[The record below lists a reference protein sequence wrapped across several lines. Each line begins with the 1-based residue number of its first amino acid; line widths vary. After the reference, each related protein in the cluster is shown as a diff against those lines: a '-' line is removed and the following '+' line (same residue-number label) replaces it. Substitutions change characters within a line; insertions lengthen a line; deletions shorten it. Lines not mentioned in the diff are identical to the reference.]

1 MNNSVKYVALLP
13 LFFLSASYA
22 DVDANLKIMGTVKPP
37 TCSINNGDESDI
49 EYKFTVSP
57 QMFPTI
63 DNLNLAP
70 ETKRIEII
78 CDATTVLNFMATDN
92 RSDSVL
98 IKGTRNLFG
107 LGKYGT
113 DNSKNIGYY
122 SIKMKNATTKAN
134 SDAEETKVGI
144 ASGYSFNDSQ
154 LDVYVGKK
162 VFWASKF
169 AQFAA
174 AQIFAA
180 DFEVIPV
187 LNGALKD
194 FSGDVSLDGHA
205 TLAFSFSI

>member
-57 QMFPTI
+57 QMFPTTG
-63 DNLNLAP
+63 NLRLTP
-70 ETKRIEII
+70 ETKRIEIV
-78 CDATTVLNFMATDN
+78 CDATTILNFMATDN

-98 IKGTRNLFG
+98 LKGSANLFG
-107 LGKYGT
+107 LGKYGA
-113 DNSKNIGYY
+113 DDSKNIGYY

-134 SDAEETKVGI
+134 NDAEETKVGI
-144 ASGYSFNDSQ
+144 SSDSDFNATQ
-154 LDVYVGKK
+154 LGVNFGRKI
-162 VFWASKF
+162 FWASKF
-169 AQFAA
+169 GQFAA